1 LVSVERIAIVVTDS
15 NVLINLAHINRLDLL
30 DRLPPFSFVVPQ
42 EVVKEITNVTQS
54 ELIREAINSGSLR
67 EVQLDSIPELRI
79 YAQLVRTL
87 GSGEA
92 ACLALA
98 ESRGWLIASDE
109 KRKFYREAMVRLGQ
123 GRIINTAG
131 ILLKA
136 IRLNVL
142 NVDEADEAKTFLAQ
156 RRFTMK
162 FASFRDLL
170 K

>member
-1 LVSVERIAIVVTDS
+1 MIPVERIAIVVTDS
-15 NVLINLAHINRLDLL
+15 NVLINLAHIKRLDLL
-30 DRLPPFSFVVPQ
+30 EQLPPFSFVVPQ
-42 EVVKEITNVTQS
+42 EVVKEITDVAQS
-54 ELIREAINSGSLR
+54 ELVQGAINSRSLG

-79 YAQLVRTL
+79 YAELVRTL

-123 GRIINTAG
+123 DRIINTAG

-142 NVDEADEAKTFLAQ
+142 NVDEADEAKAFLEQ